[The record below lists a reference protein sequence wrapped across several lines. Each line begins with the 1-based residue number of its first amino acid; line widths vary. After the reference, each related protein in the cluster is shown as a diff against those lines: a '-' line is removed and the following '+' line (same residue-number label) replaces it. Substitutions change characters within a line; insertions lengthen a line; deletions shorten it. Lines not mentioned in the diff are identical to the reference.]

1 MKYNDPEQSGT
12 QYHLTPTGPELT
24 IRHGEAEKIAHPK
37 SINITGILAAPYQF
51 YEGKKPEAKD
61 CHIEIKKDVG
71 EISLHILDTDPHSA
85 SIIRGQLTK
94 DTYFREWAVN
104 TEKRWTVS
112 AFLKHIKMQR
122 TFFTEKTECDAM
134 VQSLQ
139 NWNAKVELVIKNHND
154 NSGNS
159 LSLLE
164 RKVSDIELKTKF
176 SLSIPI
182 FQGYP
187 RQKFTVEIGLDPK
200 SSSVDL
206 YLFSNDLFELEIEH
220 REKMIESELKRF
232 DSFPCS
238 KVVIS

>member
-1 MKYNDPEQSGT
+1 MKNESEEPTPYNI
-12 QYHLTPTGPELT
+12 TPTGSELT
-24 IRHGEAEKIAHPK
+24 IRHGEAEKIVYPK
-37 SINITGILAAPYQF
+37 GINITGILAAPFQF
-51 YEGKKPEAKD
+51 YEGKKPDPAN
-61 CHIEIKKDVG
+61 CHIQIKKDSG
-71 EISLHILDTDPHSA
+71 IISLHILDTDPHS
-85 SIIRGQLTK
+85 SSVIIGQLTK

-112 AFLKHIKMQR
+112 AFLKHIKMHR

-164 RKVSDIELKTKF
+164 RKVGDIELKTKF
-176 SLSIPI
+176 NLSIPI

-187 RQKFTVEIGLDPK
+187 KQKFTVEIGLDPK
-200 SSSVDL
+200 SSSVEL

-220 REKMIESELKRF
+220 REKLIESELAKF
-232 DSFPCS
+232 NDFHCS
-238 KVVIS
+238 KVVVS

>member
-1 MKYNDPEQSGT
+1 MKDLNITLPDGT
-12 QYHLTPTGPELT
+12 KELILRTGD
-24 IRHGEAEKIAHPK
+24 AEKIAYPK
-37 SINITGILAAPYQF
+37 GIKIDGILAAPYQF

-61 CHIEIKKDVG
+61 CHIQIKKDTG
-71 EISLHILDTDPHSA
+71 HIALFILDTDPNS
-85 SIIRGQLTK
+85 SSLITGRLYK
-94 DTYFREWAVN
+94 DTYFEQWGIN

-187 RQKFTVEIGLDPK
+187 KQKFTVEIGLDPK
-200 SSSVDL
+200 SSSVEL
-206 YLFSNDLFELEIEH
+206 YLFSNDLFALEIEH
-220 REKMIESELKRF
+220 REKLIDEELSKF
-232 DSFPCS
+232 NGFPCS
-238 KVVIS
+238 KVVLS